1 MLDALSLTINEVGFL
16 AAVAFCAGLVRGF
29 SGFAL
34 SALFMSLSVLLLPPI
49 ALLPVCW
56 VMETV
61 ASAILVRGGWK
72 ESDRRMALGLIA
84 GVLFGMPIGLTVTGW
99 LPENDS
105 RLVALLMIIILA
117 SLQLARIRIQ
127 ALASKPG
134 LLGSGVLAGF
144 ATGIASLGGMVVALY
159 VLSQDRS
166 APVMRATLIFYVMLS
181 SVVVLIW
188 LLTLGVMDWLAI
200 KRGLAMTIPVTAG
213 VLLGQFIFRPSMER
227 YYKTFCLVLLLS
239 LATGSLFHT
248 SGFLGLIK

>member
-72 ESDRRMALGLIA
+72 EADRGMALGLIA

-105 RLVALLMIIILA
+105 RLVALLLIIILA

-134 LLGSGVLAGF
+134 YW
-144 ATGIASLGGMVVALY
+144 AL
-159 VLSQDRS
+159 VSWQDLQQESPHWVGWWWRF
-166 APVMRATLIFYVMLS
+166 TY
-181 SVVVLIW
+181 
-188 LLTLGVMDWLAI
+188 
-200 KRGLAMTIPVTAG
+200 
-213 VLLGQFIFRPSMER
+213 
-227 YYKTFCLVLLLS
+227 
-239 LATGSLFHT
+239 
-248 SGFLGLIK
+248 

>member
-1 MLDALSLTINEVGFL
+1 M
-16 AAVAFCAGLVRGF
+16 
-29 SGFAL
+29 
-34 SALFMSLSVLLLPPI
+34 
-49 ALLPVCW
+49 
-56 VMETV
+56 
-61 ASAILVRGGWK
+61 
-72 ESDRRMALGLIA
+72 
-84 GVLFGMPIGLTVTGW
+84 FGMPIGLTVTGW

-105 RLVALLMIIILA
+105 RLVALLLIIILA

-159 VLSQDRS
+159 VLSQDRP

-181 SVVVLIW
+181 SVVVLVW

-239 LATGSLFHT
+239 LATASLLHT
-248 SGFLGLIK
+248 SGFVG

>member
-1 MLDALSLTINEVGFL
+1 MIIALSLTFNEAGFL
-16 AAVAFCAGLVRGF
+16 VAVAFCAGMVRGF

-34 SALFMSLSVLLLPPI
+34 SALFMSLSVLILPPI

-56 VMETV
+56 VMEAV
-61 ASAILVRGGWK
+61 ASTMLVRGGWS
-72 ESDRRMALGLIA
+72 EADRSMALGLIA

-99 LPENDS
+99 MHENDS

-117 SLQLARIRIQ
+117 SLQLVRIRIQ

-134 LLGSGVLAGF
+134 LIGSGILAGF

-159 VLSQDRS
+159 VLSQDRPT
-166 APVMRATLIFYVMLS
+166 PVMRATLIFYVMLS

-200 KRGLAMTIPVTAG
+200 KRGLAMSIPVTAG
-213 VLLGQFIFRPSMER
+213 VLLGQFMFRPSVER
-227 YYKTFCLVLLLS
+227 YYKTFCLVLLLG
-239 LATGSLFHT
+239 LATASLLHT
-248 SGFLGLIK
+248 SGFVGWFG

>member
-72 ESDRRMALGLIA
+72 EADRGMALGLIA

-159 VLSQDRS
+159 VLSQDRP

-239 LATGSLFHT
+239 LATASLLHT
-248 SGFLGLIK
+248 SGFVG

>member
-159 VLSQDRS
+159 VLSQDRP

-181 SVVVLIW
+181 SIVVLVW

-227 YYKTFCLVLLLS
+227 YYKTFCLVLLLG
-239 LATGSLFHT
+239 LATASLLHT
-248 SGFLGLIK
+248 SGLLG

>member
-1 MLDALSLTINEVGFL
+1 
-16 AAVAFCAGLVRGF
+16 
-29 SGFAL
+29 
-34 SALFMSLSVLLLPPI
+34 LL
-49 ALLPVCW
+49 
-56 VMETV
+56 
-61 ASAILVRGGWK
+61 
-72 ESDRRMALGLIA
+72 
-84 GVLFGMPIGLTVTGW
+84 
-99 LPENDS
+99 
-105 RLVALLMIIILA
+105 IIILA

-159 VLSQDRS
+159 VLSQDRP

-181 SVVVLIW
+181 SVVVLVW

-239 LATGSLFHT
+239 LATASLLHT
-248 SGFLGLIK
+248 SGFVG

>member
-1 MLDALSLTINEVGFL
+1 MIIALSLTFNEAGFL
-16 AAVAFCAGLVRGF
+16 VAVAFCAGMVRGF

-34 SALFMSLSVLLLPPI
+34 SALFMSLSVLILPPI

-56 VMETV
+56 VMEAV
-61 ASAILVRGGWK
+61 ASTMLVRGGWS
-72 ESDRRMALGLIA
+72 EADRSTALGLIA

-99 LPENDS
+99 MHENDS

-117 SLQLARIRIQ
+117 SLQLVRIRIQ

-134 LLGSGVLAGF
+134 LIGSGILAGF

-159 VLSQDRS
+159 VLSQDRPT
-166 APVMRATLIFYVMLS
+166 PVMRATLLFYVMLS

-200 KRGLAMTIPVTAG
+200 KRGLAMSIPVTAG
-213 VLLGQFIFRPSMER
+213 VLLGQFMFRPSIER
-227 YYKTFCLVLLLS
+227 YYKTFCLVLLLG
-239 LATGSLFHT
+239 LATASLLHT
-248 SGFLGLIK
+248 SGFVGWFG

>member
-1 MLDALSLTINEVGFL
+1 MLDALFLTINEVGFL
-16 AAVAFCAGLVRGF
+16 AAVAFWAGLVRGF

-159 VLSQDRS
+159 VLSQDRP

-181 SVVVLIW
+181 SIVVLVW
-188 LLTLGVMDWLAI
+188 LLILGVMDWLAI

-227 YYKTFCLVLLLS
+227 YYKTFCLVLLLG
-239 LATGSLFHT
+239 LATASLLHT
-248 SGFLGLIK
+248 SGLLG